1 MTAIWGPLG
10 WMTLHSVALAYPE
23 QPTQTERELMRSW
36 IELFRDTITCPH
48 CRDHFT
54 TMLAAYRASF
64 PDMLASRQTFAMFTF
79 RAHNAVNKRL
89 KKPVYLTLDDCMN
102 TLKANVKSRSA
113 RDYRVSYINH
123 ATRHWKTFQ
132 DITGI
137 AALKKLNEMKK
148 IETEYISLRDTNF
161 EVTLKEDVVVLPQ
174 DMLEARTESEPVRPF
189 RVAPT
194 VGGGGFRITSRGLRL
209 RM

>member
-1 MTAIWGPLG
+1 M
-10 WMTLHSVALAYPE
+10 
-23 QPTQTERELMRSW
+23 
-36 IELFRDTITCPH
+36 FRDTITCPH

-54 TMLAAYRASF
+54 SMLAAYRSSF
-64 PDMLASRQTFAMFTF
+64 PDMFASRQTFAMFTF

-89 KKPVYLTLDDCMN
+89 RKPVFLTLNDCMN
-102 TLKANVKSRSA
+102 TLKTNVKNRSA
-113 RDYRVSYINH
+113 RDYRISYINH

-148 IETEYISLRDTNF
+148 IETEYLTPRDTNF
-161 EVTLKEDVVVLPQ
+161 EVTLTEDVVVLPQ
-174 DMLEARTESEPVRPF
+174 DMLEKKSDSEPSRPF
-189 RVAPT
+189 RLAPT
-194 VGGGGFRITSRGLRL
+194 VGGGGFRITSKGLRL